1 MLEEL
6 AMRKTKAT
14 VYAVALLI
22 IGFGVFLGGN
32 LSFAGETNLPR
43 NGQTTG
49 YDGSD
54 NPTDENVN
62 SEVPIC
68 PGCPGNNVVITNRTF
83 YSGTNC
89 ICVGYESITIGPEVT
104 VENGATVTFSAP
116 KVYLKSGFNAK
127 QGSVVSIETE
137 EPPPPP

>member
-1 MLEEL
+1 
-6 AMRKTKAT
+6 MRRTKAI
-14 VYAVALLI
+14 VCAAALLI

-32 LSFAGETNLPR
+32 LSLADETDRPR
-43 NGQTTG
+43 TGQTTG

-54 NPTDENVN
+54 NPTDETVN

-68 PGCPGNNVVITNRTF
+68 PGCPGNNVEIINRTF
-83 YSGTNC
+83 ISGTNC
-89 ICVGYESITIGPEVT
+89 ICVGYESITIGPGVT

-116 KVYLKSGFNAK
+116 KVYLQSGFNAK